1 MAANQSHQN
10 TRYLQNLSHSSDK
23 DYLKIGPTG
32 RREIEK
38 SDRVERGRVFITQCD
53 SDQVN
58 LDVLLHAVPELD
70 INDIDK
76 SRKMT
81 GKSDEIVREEESK
94 ASGFICMSKS
104 VKRVNRT
111 HPRKRNL
118 RENKQ
123 NFSFRNDE
131 VVAIDLENQR
141 LLRNI
146 SHPRPS
152 SASKTALGGN
162 HSVRVKTSSEVNR
175 KKFQRRIDE
184 ENQAIL
190 RRLESVKPTKTLNR
204 EYLLRNQTPKVQ
216 KLRSTKSCHC
226 TPHLRKHDSKA

>member
-10 TRYLQNLSHSSDK
+10 TRYLKNLSHSSDK
-23 DYLKIGPTG
+23 DYLKIGRTG

-38 SDRVERGRVFITQCD
+38 NDRVERARVFKTQCD

-58 LDVLLHAVPELD
+58 LDVLLDAVPELD

-81 GKSDEIVREEESK
+81 GKSEEIVREEESK

-111 HPRKRNL
+111 HPRKTNL

-123 NFSFRNDE
+123 NLSFRNDE
-131 VVAIDLENQR
+131 VVAIDLANQS
-141 LLRNI
+141 LLRKI
-146 SHPRPS
+146 SYPRPS
-152 SASKTALGGN
+152 SASKTALGRN
-162 HSVRVKTSSEVNR
+162 HSVRVKTSSKVNR

-184 ENQAIL
+184 KNQAIL
-190 RRLESVKPTKTLNR
+190 RRLESVKPTKT
-204 EYLLRNQTPKVQ
+204 
-216 KLRSTKSCHC
+216 
-226 TPHLRKHDSKA
+226 